1 MIKTYQYTSREE
13 LIEQVRADN
22 PTKETEEVEIN
33 LGGYYSAYID
43 ELFPPEIIGE
53 ARVKISKLY
62 DPLIGTVNIIR

>member
-33 LGGYYSAYID
+33 YM
-43 ELFPPEIIGE
+43 
-53 ARVKISKLY
+53 
-62 DPLIGTVNIIR
+62 TH